1 MNISGDALLYTP
13 AADFSGT
20 ETIAYTVIAPDG
32 GTATATVTMTI
43 YSYNAPVD
51 AVDPTGQ
58 TGGGLDQLGGTAFA
72 FDVVESGGGDFS
84 AVYATAAIEDVA
96 AILPGFDAEVV
107 DGTSGQVWDL
117 NFSGSFSGEVQ
128 LTLRYDP
135 ALIDAADLTLAHVH
149 DGTTEILTAMPVG
162 STGPALLNQY
172 IVDESL
178 GQIEVTVDQFSGLV
192 LFNQQLTSD
201 PSTLAGQVFLDQ
213 NGNQQLDV
221 EAGELAVG
229 GVEILLSG
237 PEGLLQTTYTAA
249 DGTYQ
254 FENLAEGDY
263 TITQDPDG
271 TLQAVFADGADA
283 VGTQGGSA
291 NDASDQIAVP
301 ALGAGVNGQNNL
313 HTEGNLQAGF
323 FSRRD
328 LLANTPQT
336 RFNVVVEPGT
346 ERAIAYTVG
355 AGWEGVE
362 TAEVQLSADGTALQ
376 VLVTEGGV
384 SEAVVLDATDPD
396 QVWFRGRR
404 DDTYLLGIVGNRSD
418 LAFAETG
425 GSISTQTIGDSVGTS
440 SLPVQDPAD
449 PLTPPG
455 NSESETESVDALFDE
470 LGGDT
475 VAGDPLL

>member
-1 MNISGDALLYTP
+1 TAL
-13 AADFSGT
+13 
-20 ETIAYTVIAPDG
+20 
-32 GTATATVTMTI
+32 
-43 YSYNAPVD
+43 VD
-51 AVDPTGQ
+51 AADPTGQ
-58 TGGGLDQLGGTAFA
+58 TGGGLDQLGGTAFV
-72 FDVVESGGGDFS
+72 FDAVEGGGGDFS
-84 AVYATAAIEDVA
+84 AIYATAAIENVA
-96 AILPGFDAEVV
+96 AILPGFDAEVAG
-107 DGTSGQVWDL
+107 GTSGQVWDL

-149 DGTTEILTAMPVG
+149 DGTTQILTAMPVG
-162 STGPALLNQY
+162 STGPALVNQY

-178 GQIEVTVDQFSGLV
+178 GQIDVTVDQFSGLV

-201 PSTLAGQVFLDQ
+201 PSTLAGRVFLDQ

-291 NDASDQIAVP
+291 NDVSDQIAVP

-336 RFNVVVEPGT
+336 RFNVVVEPGA

-362 TAEVQLSADGTALQ
+362 TAEVQLSTDGTALE